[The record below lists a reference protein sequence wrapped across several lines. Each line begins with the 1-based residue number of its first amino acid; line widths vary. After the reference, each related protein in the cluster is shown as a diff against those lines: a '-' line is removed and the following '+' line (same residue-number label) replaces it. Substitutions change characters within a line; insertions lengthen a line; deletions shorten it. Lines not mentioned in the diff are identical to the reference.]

1 MFLKTVVQ
9 SPGSA
14 TIINAISTGCGS
26 AFGIQLYVT
35 AEVELIE
42 SKSSIRC
49 RADGEVDTTLMEICV
64 GKVLDKFNEHF
75 LNGENEIGVS
85 VKTTSTLPVASG
97 LSSSSATSNAI
108 VMATAEALMDKYEIE
123 PDQNVF
129 NANDLIQIGVDASL
143 DAGVTITG
151 AFDDASASFYGG
163 FTITNNHDR
172 KILKM
177 DVLDEQNIL
186 IFMPNKKSLSAQSD
200 VRRMKLIAPQVEL
213 AFQEA
218 LKGNIYNAITLN
230 GLLYCASLGF
240 NPDIALDALDA
251 GAKAA
256 GLSGTG
262 PSFVALAG
270 SENIDDI
277 IDAWSSQ
284 PGQIIRT
291 EVDNLG
297 TRVISSG

>member
-1 MFLKTVVQ
+1 
-9 SPGSA
+9 
-14 TIINAISTGCGS
+14 
-26 AFGIQLYVT
+26 
-35 AEVELIE
+35 
-42 SKSSIRC
+42 
-49 RADGEVDTTLMEICV
+49 
-64 GKVLDKFNEHF
+64 
-75 LNGENEIGVS
+75 
-85 VKTTSTLPVASG
+85 
-97 LSSSSATSNAI
+97 
-108 VMATAEALMDKYEIE
+108 
-123 PDQNVF
+123 
-129 NANDLIQIGVDASL
+129 
-143 DAGVTITG
+143 
-151 AFDDASASFYGG
+151 
-163 FTITNNHDR
+163 
-172 KILKM
+172 M

-186 IFMPNKKSLSAQSD
+186 IFMPNKKSLTAQSD

-262 PSFVALAG
+262 PSFVALAR

-284 PGQIIRT
+284 PGQIILT
-291 EVDNLG
+291 EVDNVG